1 MYIIPLSY
9 NNATESIE
17 RQFDRCQINSIY
29 NNTRHISSN
38 YSELLSYPCAKSNA
52 GEIIIQNEAFH
63 TSINYT
69 PVIMP
74 YTADEVKLNKISCF
88 NFLSMRNSFDLQFK
102 ENGEIPDENTLECFT
117 RMAMAFY
124 NFPIIDSCIDYSFYN
139 KAINFQLLFKD
150 DVLLSVRKEVEENDD
165 LVSFSIS
172 YKDQLVYVDTEELY
186 TLKKH
191 LENFLNKL
199 NLNV

>member
-38 YSELLSYPCAKSNA
+38 CSELLSYPCVKLNT
-52 GEIIIQNEAFH
+52 GETKIQNEAFH

-88 NFLSMRNSFDLQFK
+88 NFLSMRNSLDLQFK
-102 ENGEIPDENTLECFT
+102 EYGKTPDENTLKCFT
-117 RMAMAFY
+117 HMVAVFY
-124 NFPIIDSCIDYSFYN
+124 NFPIIDSYIDYSFCN

-150 DVLLSVRKEVEENDD
+150 DVLLSVRKEIEEDDD

>member
-1 MYIIPLSY
+1 MYIIPLPY

-29 NNTRHISSN
+29 NNTRHVSSN
-38 YSELLSYPCAKSNA
+38 YSELLSYPCVKLNT
-52 GEIIIQNEAFH
+52 GETKIQNEHFH

-88 NFLSMRNSFDLQFK
+88 NILSMRNSFDRQFK
-102 ENGEIPDENTLECFT
+102 EKGETPDENTLKCFT
-117 RMAMAFY
+117 DMVTVFY
-124 NFPIIDSCIDYSFYN
+124 NFPIIDSYIDYSFYN

-150 DVLLSVRKEVEENDD
+150 DILLSVRKEIEEDDD

-172 YKDQLVYVDTEELY
+172 YKDQLVYVDTEELC